1 MKTIDCRELSCP
13 EPVIRTKKALMISP
27 DEDLI
32 ILVDN
37 KTALENVMRFIQSR
51 GKKAKWQEIDGT
63 FHITVS
69 GSKPGSDNAS
79 LIGTNSGEASN
90 PVLLITSDQLGQGS
104 SELGQM
110 LMRNFIYTLTKLD
123 ELPRALVFM
132 NAGVKLSLK
141 ESPVTEELEDLQARG
156 VLILVCG
163 TCLDYYELKDR
174 HQAGQVSNMYDIT
187 DLLFSA
193 ERVITL

>member
-1 MKTIDCRELSCP
+1 MKIVDCRELSCP
-13 EPVIRTKKALMISP
+13 EPVLRTKKALMISP
-27 DEDLI
+27 DEDLKI
-32 ILVDN
+32 IVDN
-37 KTALENVMRFIQSR
+37 KTALENVMRFTQSR

-63 FHITVS
+63 FHIAVS
-69 GSKPGSDNAS
+69 GSTRVCEDES
-79 LIGTNSGEASN
+79 LIGTNSGEADS
-90 PVLLITSDQLGQGS
+90 PVLLITSDQLGEGS
-104 SELGQM
+104 SELGQL

-123 ELPRALVFM
+123 DLPRALVFM
-132 NAGVKLSLK
+132 NTGVKLSLK
-141 ESPVTEELEDLQARG
+141 ESPVAEELEDLDERG

-174 HQAGQVSNMYDIT
+174 HRTGQVSNMYDIT